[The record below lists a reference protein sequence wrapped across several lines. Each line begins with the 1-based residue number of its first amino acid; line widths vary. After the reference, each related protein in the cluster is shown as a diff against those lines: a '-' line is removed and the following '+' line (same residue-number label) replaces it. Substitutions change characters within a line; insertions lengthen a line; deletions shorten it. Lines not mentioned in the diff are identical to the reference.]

1 MHLIHLGKIILLTPK
16 LFLLSK
22 KFARTNLKS
31 IQKKKC
37 QFLESERREATTNDA
52 FLTHVYLQDV
62 ARERNEGRPALIF
75 TFIRGLRSSQSIAD
89 CIVCSIQSNSI
100 TPPVDV
106 DIVCPTVSSSIIFLN
121 DYIPVKILASLSLS
135 LLPRTISSSY
145 GSVFEELYLDIPRS
159 LHSILYKYTNS
170 RHRSEILRIINYIF
184 FGIKYRRIV
193 IKEYYRGEW
202 IGGNVIVRSEWSTRT
217 LLIAWLIGRL
227 NALFNGRI
235 VLDEFQSYSSCGIGR

>member
-1 MHLIHLGKIILLTPK
+1 MGKIILAILTPR

-37 QFLESERREATTNDA
+37 QFLESERREATTNDT

-135 LLPRTISSSY
+135 LSPPTYDFVFLWMI
-145 GSVFEELYLDIPRS
+145 FEELYFDIPRS

-193 IKEYYRGEW
+193 IKEYYRGE
-202 IGGNVIVRSEWSTRT
+202 
-217 LLIAWLIGRL
+217 
-227 NALFNGRI
+227 
-235 VLDEFQSYSSCGIGR
+235 